1 MKIRFQNF
9 VKKSFSCYTSV
20 GTEKVLTYTRENHQN
35 DELEKRSSQPRKLVL
50 VPANIEKLMR
60 LKLIRVEAELML
72 YIITTIKYLP
82 LNINLK
88 YLYNALNSK
97 DTNNKRLF
105 SKIFLAG

>member
-1 MKIRFQNF
+1 M
-9 VKKSFSCYTSV
+9 
-20 GTEKVLTYTRENHQN
+20 
-35 DELEKRSSQPRKLVL
+35 
-50 VPANIEKLMR
+50 
-60 LKLIRVEAELML
+60 VEAELML
-72 YIITTIKYLP
+72 YIITIKYLP

>member
-1 MKIRFQNF
+1 MMTL
-9 VKKSFSCYTSV
+9 KKDLLNLGGWYKF
-20 GTEKVLTYTRENHQN
+20 
-35 DELEKRSSQPRKLVL
+35 
-50 VPANIEKLMR
+50 PANIEKSMR
-60 LKLIRVEAELML
+60 LKLIMVEAELML

-97 DTNNKRLF
+97 DTNNNRLF